1 MRDRSAVGLSALA
14 LLMLVVS
21 SCKTTQT
28 VFASPKTT
36 EITGAALIDSSL
48 RHSEFTY
55 LSAKVNVE
63 YNRNGEVKNFNVRAR
78 FKMDSMIW
86 VSIAPAMG
94 IEVMRLCLSPDSV
107 KLLNRM
113 DQTYIA
119 STFDEANEKL
129 GLSEDFN
136 LVQALIT
143 GMFAKVHDQSTYSSS
158 IVGTDHV
165 LNADP
170 EKSSANDLPKPLTHQ
185 ATISSVNWRVLKTL
199 LVSTQTNES
208 IDASYAT
215 FQNIG
220 SFTFPTQMEVN
231 LKGKGQL
238 NVRLNWSKVELPA
251 SLDFP
256 FSIPEKYA
264 PYK

>member
-1 MRDRSAVGLSALA
+1 
-14 LLMLVVS
+14 
-21 SCKTTQT
+21 
-28 VFASPKTT
+28 
-36 EITGAALIDSSL
+36 
-48 RHSEFTY
+48 
-55 LSAKVNVE
+55 
-63 YNRNGEVKNFNVRAR
+63 
-78 FKMDSMIW
+78 
-86 VSIAPAMG
+86 
-94 IEVMRLCLSPDSV
+94 
-107 KLLNRM
+107 
-113 DQTYIA
+113 
-119 STFDEANEKL
+119 
-129 GLSEDFN
+129 
-136 LVQALIT
+136 
-143 GMFAKVHDQSTYSSS
+143 MFAKVHDQSTYSSS

-231 LKGKGQL
+231 LKGEGQL